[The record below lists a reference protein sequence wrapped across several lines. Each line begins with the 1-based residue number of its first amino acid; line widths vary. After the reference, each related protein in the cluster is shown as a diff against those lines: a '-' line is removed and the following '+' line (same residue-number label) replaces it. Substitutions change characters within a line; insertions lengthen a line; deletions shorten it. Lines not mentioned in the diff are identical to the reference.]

1 MPMKL
6 PSIRT
11 WIFPALLLVGAAVGI
26 LVLWPRDV
34 KPPKIDESELRPPP
48 PVPAIPLSGA
58 DRLEVRNRH
67 GEFAFEKRADGWTMT
82 RPFTAHANGKLI
94 EGLME
99 RLGKLDFGIV
109 VSRDPKSHELEKV
122 AGKLAVEVRLGKG
135 SEPVWHL
142 FLGKS
147 AEFTLLRVADSAE
160 IWQVRGAVRQ
170 QFVRDAVG
178 WMEPELLAEPVDR
191 VRAVRY
197 LRPDGSLF
205 AEFLQEKPGEL
216 KAADVGLKFHA
227 GRVTRSLARL
237 SQVRLHLIESDPA
250 KMKELLKTSAG
261 GVELGYASGRAQR
274 FRFSAG
280 EGADTAVMIEE
291 RSPGAERFQEASHV
305 AIVHSHM
312 LREALLVRPLDLE
325 DPLLYVVKE
334 EAVTDLRGQC
344 EQFTYELVRD
354 ERRNFTRK
362 ASSQEFALARSS
374 VEGFFRFLSGGLLT
388 AVAVLDPSEVPAGF
402 APGPS
407 SDFVELDTVVDGKRE
422 TVRVTW
428 GAMTPIDF
436 AGTRY
441 HYVTSST
448 RPGLVFK
455 VMEKKIMP
463 ICRTKLTWQL
473 KAEDAEYLPSRE
485 RLVR

>member
-1 MPMKL
+1 MKL
-6 PSIRT
+6 SAIRS
-11 WIFPALLLVGAAVGI
+11 WIVPALLLLGASVGI
-26 LVLWPRDV
+26 LLLWPRDV
-34 KPPKIDESELRPPP
+34 KPPRIDESELRPTP

-58 DRLEVRNRH
+58 DRLEIRNRY
-67 GEFAFEKRADGWTMT
+67 GEFAFEKRAEGWTMT
-82 RPFTAHANGKLI
+82 KPFTARASDKLLT
-94 EGLME
+94 GLVE
-99 RLGKLDFGIV
+99 RLGKLEFGIV
-109 VSRDPKSHELEKV
+109 ASRDPKSHEQEKV
-122 AGKLAVEVRLGKG
+122 AGKQAVEVRLGKG
-135 SEPVWHL
+135 SSVVWHL

-147 AEFTLLRVADSAE
+147 AEFTLLRVDGSPE

-191 VRAVRY
+191 IRTVRY

-205 AEFLQEKPGEL
+205 AEFSQEKPGEL
-216 KAADVGLKFHA
+216 KATDAGRTFHA
-227 GRVTRSLARL
+227 GRITRSLARL
-237 SQVRLHLIESDPA
+237 SQLRLHLVEADPV
-250 KMKELLKTSAG
+250 KMKELVKASAG
-261 GVELGYASGRAQR
+261 GVEVGFASGRGQR
-274 FRFSAG
+274 FMFSAG
-280 EGADTAVMIEE
+280 DAADTAVMIEE
-291 RSPGAERFQEASHV
+291 RAAGVDRFQAASHV
-305 AIVHSHM
+305 AIVHTHM

-334 EAVTDLRGQC
+334 EAVTALRGQC
-344 EQFTYELVRD
+344 EKFTYDLVRD
-354 ERRNFTRK
+354 ERRSFTRK
-362 ASSQEFALARSS
+362 ASSEEFALARSS

-388 AVAVLDPSEVPAGF
+388 AVAVLDSAEVPAGF

-407 SDFVELDTVVDGKRE
+407 SDFVELDTVVDGKKE
-422 TVRVTW
+422 TVRITW

-441 HYVTSST
+441 HYVTSTT
-448 RPGLVFK
+448 RPGRVFQ

-485 RLVR
+485 RLVQ